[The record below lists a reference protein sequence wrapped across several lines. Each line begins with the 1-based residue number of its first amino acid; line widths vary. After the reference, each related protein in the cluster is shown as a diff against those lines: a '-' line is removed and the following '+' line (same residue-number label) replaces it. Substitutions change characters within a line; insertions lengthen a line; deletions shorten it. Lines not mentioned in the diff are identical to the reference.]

1 MKSPFI
7 CVAGVDWSTRAH
19 VRPVLADR
27 QQLRT
32 ALLVRNGGPFEM
44 AGRVDLGAVTPIA
57 SPPENEDH
65 RFVPQ
70 QAARGGDLSPAKFWL
85 LLNDLAE
92 ARLARLFGPELTK
105 RGSSAAAVD
114 KGRGMASLGCLA
126 PTGRPKLYVR
136 ARVGRPAQVRL
147 RVSDAELDLDLSVT
161 DIRLYGADHVTPD
174 PPTIDRVARRLADGE
189 PVILSVG
196 LTRAS
201 ASSPDFAPVHW
212 LQVNNI
218 HLESDPTWRL
228 G

>member
-7 CVAGVDWSTRAH
+7 CVAGVELSMREH
-19 VRPVLADR
+19 VRPVPADR
-27 QQLRT
+27 QQLRA

-44 AGRVDLGAVTPIA
+44 AARVDLGAVTRVA
-57 SPPENEDH
+57 SPPETEDH
-65 RFVPQ
+65 RFIPQ
-70 QAARGGDLSPAKFWL
+70 QAAKVGDVPPAEFWR

-92 ARLARLFGPELTK
+92 TKLARLFGPDLTK

-114 KGRGMASLGCLA
+114 KGRGTASLGCLA
-126 PTGRPKLYVR
+126 PTARPTLYIR
-136 ARVGRPAQVRL
+136 ARAGRPAQVRL
-147 RVSDAELDLDLSVT
+147 RLSDGELHLDLGVT
-161 DIRLYGADHVTPD
+161 DIRLYAADHVTPD
-174 PPTIDRVARRLADGE
+174 PRTIDRVARRLAGGE

-201 ASSPDFAPVHW
+201 ASSPDFSPVHW
-212 LQVNNI
+212 LQVNNV